1 MANIQKL
8 SYPYFTDGT
17 TLLGASTLN
26 PIIAK
31 INELVDKANGG
42 VTPTT
47 VATPVIIINGNSA
60 TITCAT
66 SGATIRYTTNG
77 GTPTSS
83 STQYTG
89 AITLSGATTI
99 KAIAIKDGVSSSVAT
114 QSYTPASVSAP
125 IITISG
131 NSCTITCATS
141 GATIYYTTNGNNP
154 TSSSTQYSGTIT
166 LQSACTVKAIAIKD
180 GVSSSVSTASY
191 TPAAQNITFADS
203 HVKAKLIAEGV
214 DTNNDG
220 EISPAEAAA
229 VTDSL
234 PGTWSGNTDIVS
246 FDEFQYFTGVTRLK
260 SSQFDGDSNLESI
273 VFPSDITTF
282 GGAAFKNCIKLGTI
296 TLPSNLT
303 SIGDGAFSGCTL
315 FNTSS
320 IPSGVTEIGS
330 TVFTNCSAL
339 SLSSLPNGITSIG
352 NNSFA
357 NCPNLALSSL
367 PSSLTTIGSSTF
379 KASGITISALPSG
392 LTTISGSA
400 FYGCTGIT
408 VSVIPATVTSIGNY
422 AFRNCTGITTIEI
435 ASSGTALGENVFNGC
450 TNLTKVKLPTTPPT
464 LANANAF
471 PSGANFYVPD
481 ATAKAAYLADSVW
494 GTYGD
499 SRFKLY
505 SEW

>member
-1 MANIQKL
+1 MADIQKL

-17 TLLGASTLN
+17 TVLGASTLN
-26 PIIAK
+26 PVIAK
-31 INELVDKANGG
+31 INELVDKVNGG

-66 SGATIRYTTNG
+66 SGATIYYTTNG
-77 GTPTSS
+77 NTPTSS
-83 STQYTG
+83 STQYLG
-89 AITLSGATTI
+89 AIA
-99 KAIAIKDGVSSSVAT
+99 
-114 QSYTPASVSAP
+114 
-125 IITISG
+125 
-131 NSCTITCATS
+131 
-141 GATIYYTTNGNNP
+141 
-154 TSSSTQYSGTIT
+154 
-166 LQSACTVKAIAIKD
+166 LQSACTVKAIAIKN

-191 TPAAQNITFADS
+191 TPAAQNIAFADS

-234 PGTWSGNTDIVS
+234 PGTWGGDTDIVS
-246 FDEFQYFTGVTRLK
+246 FDEFQHFTGVTRLK
-260 SSQFDGDSNLESI
+260 SNQFDSDSNLESI
-273 VFPSDITTF
+273 VFPSGITTL
-282 GGAAFKNCIKLGTI
+282 GGAAFKDCIKLGTI
-296 TLPSNLT
+296 TLPSSLT

-330 TVFTNCSAL
+330 TIFINCSAL
-339 SLSSLPNGITSIG
+339 SLSSLPNTITAIG

-357 NCPNLALSSL
+357 NCTHLALTTL
-367 PSSLTTIGSSTF
+367 PSSLTTIGSSAF

-408 VSVIPATVTSIGNY
+408 VSVIPANVTSIGNY

-450 TNLTKVKLPTTPPT
+450 TNLTKVKLPATPPT

>member
-1 MANIQKL
+1 MADIQKL

-17 TLLGASTLN
+17 TVLGASTLN

-31 INELVDKANGG
+31 INELVDKANGS

-47 VATPVIIINGNSA
+47 VATPVITIN
-60 TITCAT
+60 
-66 SGATIRYTTNG
+66 
-77 GTPTSS
+77 
-83 STQYTG
+83 
-89 AITLSGATTI
+89 
-99 KAIAIKDGVSSSVAT
+99 
-114 QSYTPASVSAP
+114 
-125 IITISG
+125 G

-141 GATIYYTTNGNNP
+141 GVTIYYTTNGNNP
-154 TSSSTQYSGTIT
+154 TSSSTQYSGAIT

-180 GVSSSVSTASY
+180 GVSSSVSAASY

-234 PGTWSGNTDIVS
+234 PGTWGGDTDIIS
-246 FDEFQYFTGVTRLK
+246 FDEFQYFTGITRLK
-260 SSQFDGDSNLESI
+260 SSQFEGDSNLES
-273 VFPSDITTF
+273 VVLPSGITTF
-282 GGAAFKNCIKLGTI
+282 AGSSFKDCVKLGTMA
-296 TLPSNLT
+296 LPSGLT
-303 SIGDGAFSGCTL
+303 TIGDGAFNGCTL

-339 SLSSLPNGITSIG
+339 SLSSLPNTITAID

-357 NCPNLALSSL
+357 NCTHLALTTL
-367 PSSLTTIGSSTF
+367 PSSLTTIGSSAF

-450 TNLTKVKLPTTPPT
+450 TNLTKVKLPSTPPT